1 MLSKKLVDSRASNK
15 ACVCDDVTGVGCRT
29 MSSRR
34 PADCA
39 PTSVDAQRLRS
50 ELEALKCQNA
60 AVEAAGT
67 YAEQGLPSPTAQ
79 AAAAPENV
87 PRFDQL
93 TATEQAAGSLG
104 VHPEAWKP
112 IRFMNNAH
120 FDTLKKNNA
129 LDDTLARRIEA
140 FRQVAAQ

>member
-1 MLSKKLVDSRASNK
+1 
-15 ACVCDDVTGVGCRT
+15 

-34 PADCA
+34 PADSS
-39 PTSVDAQRLRS
+39 PVSIDAQRLRN

-60 AVEAAGT
+60 QVEAAGT
-67 YAEQGLPSPTAQ
+67 YAEQGLPSPDAQ
-79 AAAAPENV
+79 AAAPQEGA

-104 VHPEAWKP
+104 VHPEAFKP
-112 IRFMNNAH
+112 IKFMNDAH
-120 FDTLKKNNA
+120 YDSLKKNNA
-129 LDDTLARRIEA
+129 LDDDLARRIEA

>member
-1 MLSKKLVDSRASNK
+1 
-15 ACVCDDVTGVGCRT
+15 

-34 PADCA
+34 PADSNA
-39 PTSVDAQRLRS
+39 QSVDAQRLRS

-60 AVEAAGT
+60 AVEAAGA

-79 AAAAPENV
+79 AAAAPEGV

-93 TATEQAAGSLG
+93 TGTEQAAGSLG
-104 VHPEAWKP
+104 VHPEAYKP
-112 IRFMNNAH
+112 IKFMNDAH
-120 FDTLKKNNA
+120 YDSLKRSNA
-129 LDDTLARRIEA
+129 LDDDLARRIEA